1 MGRFASVDA
10 DGAPHVVPICPVLDG
25 DKLVFASD
33 PTAKVRF
40 LRENPRC
47 AVVFDSY
54 VEEWNMNHQVQIRG
68 TAQIFAEGPDWERAQ
83 ALLDEKFRQYEP
95 MFPLTPGETLIVEVT
110 IERVTSEGFPA

>member
-1 MGRFASVDA
+1 MARLASVDPN
-10 DGAPHVVPICPVLDG
+10 GAPHVVPVCPVLDG
-25 DKLVFASD
+25 ERILIASD
-33 PTAKVRF
+33 PNAKIRF

-54 VEEWNMNHQVQIRG
+54 VEEWNLNHQVQIRG
-68 TAQIFAEGPDWERAQ
+68 TARIFADGPDWERAK

-95 MFPLTPGETLIVEVT
+95 MFPLTAGETLMVEVT